1 VTDDSL
7 LYRIANREATVG
19 VVGLGYVGLP
29 LSLSFVEAGFEV
41 RGFDIDDYRVGELEE
56 GKSYVD
62 DVSDD
67 RLSAA
72 LESGFVPST
81 EERIVDDCDVYVL
94 AVPTGM
100 NGDEPDMSAVEAA
113 AKTVANR
120 SGPRETLVVVSS
132 TVYPGA
138 TKEVVTPI
146 VGPGR
151 SHLTH
156 FAMVPERLNPGGGYE
171 FAEIPLVVGADSEQA
186 GATATELF
194 EAVVAS
200 THPVDSTETAELT
213 KTLEN
218 TYRMVNIALVNE
230 LVTLAEGLDA
240 DVWEAIDAAAT
251 KPFGFQAFH
260 PGPGVGGHCI
270 PIDPQFLSWRAEELG
285 AELSLLDGAQRV
297 NDRMPALVANRIE
310 TTLAERGIAVEDAS
324 ILALGAAYKPN
335 VGDTR
340 NSPALQVIEALTD
353 TADVTVADPHT
364 DSTEVARTLVRS
376 PSSEALR
383 SADVVVLLVDH
394 DDFDLET
401 VGRDASLVFD
411 AKNAMPEDAAAEVIT
426 LGELDEQV
434 ETDPTRRETRAET
447 R

>member
-240 DVWEAIDAAAT
+240 DVWEAI
-251 KPFGFQAFH
+251 FLQGEN
-260 PGPGVGGHCI
+260 PGVYAGSESDTSSAVRRRRQDRILHVAVI
-270 PIDPQFLSWRAEELG
+270 PTI
-285 AELSLLDGAQRV
+285 
-297 NDRMPALVANRIE
+297 
-310 TTLAERGIAVEDAS
+310 
-324 ILALGAAYKPN
+324 K
-335 VGDTR
+335 
-340 NSPALQVIEALTD
+340 
-353 TADVTVADPHT
+353 
-364 DSTEVARTLVRS
+364 
-376 PSSEALR
+376 
-383 SADVVVLLVDH
+383 
-394 DDFDLET
+394 
-401 VGRDASLVFD
+401 
-411 AKNAMPEDAAAEVIT
+411 
-426 LGELDEQV
+426 
-434 ETDPTRRETRAET
+434 
-447 R
+447 